1 MRAPVSDRQRDL
13 AAAHADL
20 AAAFLARR
28 CRCGAQA
35 DCVVVGFDRVV
46 EAGIVLRRSM
56 LDRNCCLACMHRIVA
71 PDGRVLRS
79 EMRDGKPRIGSGLT
93 RGGSV
98 TGPPLAYQGMP

>member
-1 MRAPVSDRQRDL
+1 MRAKPDHAAL

-20 AAAFLARR
+20 ATGFLARR

-56 LDRNCCLACMHRIVA
+56 LDRNCCFACMRLIVA
-71 PDGRVLRS
+71 PDGTVLCSERRPASRERS
-79 EMRDGKPRIGSGLT
+79 GRQASK
-93 RGGSV
+93 GGSV
-98 TGPPLAYQGMP
+98 TGPPLVYQETP